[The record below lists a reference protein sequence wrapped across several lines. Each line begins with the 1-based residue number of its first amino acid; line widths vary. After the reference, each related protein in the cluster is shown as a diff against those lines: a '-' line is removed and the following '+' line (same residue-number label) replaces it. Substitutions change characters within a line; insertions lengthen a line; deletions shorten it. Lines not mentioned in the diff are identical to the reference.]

1 MVVFWGACTGSS
13 LRQEP
18 TIAGPSG
25 EVADSAED
33 GAAKQHLF
41 RVRYAGPQ
49 GSGSLRLVLRLQSGG
64 FFQLAT
70 ADGLGR
76 PLWSLQF
83 EDSSTL
89 FLDHRQ
95 QVYCVGEN
103 DMRLG
108 EVTLAMF
115 PLSSIPR
122 LLLGLLPVELSG
134 GAQRGESTEY
144 QDAQGRRWSV
154 RTAGEDDDVAAWTL
168 WVAESPT
175 LWWTRQGKGGILSHR
190 DGSQFRWR
198 QVVEEAMESNLS
210 RLTPPE
216 SFRQISCHAY
226 DLPEFRQDQSAS
238 PGDGAAR

>member
-1 MVVFWGACTGSS
+1 M
-13 LRQEP
+13 
-18 TIAGPSG
+18 
-25 EVADSAED
+25 
-33 GAAKQHLF
+33 
-41 RVRYAGPQ
+41 
-49 GSGSLRLVLRLQSGG
+49 QSGG

-70 ADGLGR
+70 ADSLGR

-83 EDSSTL
+83 EDTSTL

-95 QVYCVGEN
+95 QVYCLSES
-103 DMRLG
+103 DIRLG
-108 EVTLAMF
+108 EVTLEMF
-115 PLSSIPR
+115 PLSSVPR

-154 RTAGEDDDVAAWTL
+154 RTAGEDDDIAAWTL

-226 DLPEFRQDQSAS
+226 DLPEFRQDQPAS